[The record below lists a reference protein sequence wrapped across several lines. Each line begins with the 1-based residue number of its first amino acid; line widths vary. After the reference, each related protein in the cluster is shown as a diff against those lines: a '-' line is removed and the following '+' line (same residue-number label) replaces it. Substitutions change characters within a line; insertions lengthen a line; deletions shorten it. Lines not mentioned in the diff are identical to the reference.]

1 MTTNQLIHQRDELL
15 DLTKRVLSY
24 LEEKGES
31 FNDQELIEDAE
42 SFRED
47 LKDLIGLDSQ
57 ADSDYS

>member
-31 FNDQELIEDAE
+31 FNDQELIE